1 MAPVMQPRQNW
12 NGSFRADLL
21 ELRLGEITTGMLAQ
35 SINFNYTQQVT
46 MLFEVGSTNVY
57 YVAGHAQGQAQLQR
71 VLGPGASV
79 ATFMS
84 AYGNVCAPKN
94 IDFSAKGGCKSGQ
107 PNAAGGTQG
116 NPDTLSQKV
125 EYTLEYAVLTT
136 VGTSVDSQ
144 SIVVQ
149 ENFGLMFAN
158 LDVKD
163 GKSVPASAAG

>member
-21 ELRLGEITTGMLAQ
+21 ELRLGAITTGMLAQ
-35 SINFNYTQQVT
+35 SINFNYSQQVT
-46 MLFEVGSTNVY
+46 MLHEIGSTNVY
-57 YVAGHAQGQAQLQR
+57 YVAGHAQGQAQMTR

-84 AYGNVCAPKN
+84 AFGNVCAPKN
-94 IDFSAKGGCKSGQ
+94 IDFHARGGCKAGAD
-107 PNAAGGTQG
+107 NATGGAANNNGPLTQA
-116 NPDTLSQKV
+116 V
-125 EYTLEYAVLTT
+125 EYTLEYAVLTS

-163 GKSVPASAAG
+163 QAAAR

>member
-21 ELRLGEITTGMLAQ
+21 ELRLGAITTGMLAQ
-35 SINFNYTQQVT
+35 SINFNYSQQVT

-57 YVAGHAQGQAQLQR
+57 YVAGHAQGQVQLQR

-84 AYGNVCAPKN
+84 AYGNVCSPKN
-94 IDFSAKGGCKSGQ
+94 IDFSAKGGCKAGASESGTAQ
-107 PNAAGGTQG
+107 GGTG
-116 NPDTLSQKV
+116 STPALSQKV

-149 ENFGLMFAN
+149 ENFGMMFAN
-158 LDVKD
+158 LDVK
-163 GKSVPASAAG
+163 GGG

>member
-21 ELRLGEITTGMLAQ
+21 ELRLGEKVTGMLAQ
-35 SINFNYTQQVT
+35 SVSFNYTQQVT
-46 MLFEVGSTNVY
+46 MLHEVGSTNVY

-79 ATFMS
+79 ATFMA
-84 AYGNVCAPKN
+84 AYGNVCSPKN
-94 IDFSAKGGCKSGQ
+94 IDFHAKGGCKVGQ
-107 PNAAGGTQG
+107 PNAQGGAAN
-116 NPDTLSQKV
+116 NPDTLSQVV

-163 GKSVPASAAG
+163 PAAKT

>member
-21 ELRLGEITTGMLAQ
+21 ELKLGDATTGLLTQ
-35 SINFNYTQQVT
+35 SINFNYSQQVT
-46 MLFEVGSTNVY
+46 MLHEVGSTNVY
-57 YVAGHAQGQAQLQR
+57 YVAGHAQGQAQLSR

-84 AYGNVCAPKN
+84 AFGNVCSPKN
-94 IDFSAKGGCKSGQ
+94 IDFVAAGGCKVG
-107 PNAAGGTQG
+107 AANTATGGVAN
-116 NPDTLSQKV
+116 NPDPLSQRV
-125 EYTLEYAVLTT
+125 EYTLEYAVLTS

-163 GKSVPASAAG
+163 NKAPTSR

>member
-21 ELRLGEITTGMLAQ
+21 ELRLGQITTGMLAQ
-35 SINFNYTQQVT
+35 SVNFNYSQQVT
-46 MLFEVGSTNVY
+46 MLHEVGSTNVY
-57 YVAGHAQGQAQLQR
+57 YVAGHAQGQANLSR

-84 AYGNVCAPKN
+84 AFGNVCSPKN
-94 IDFSAKGGCKSGQ
+94 IDFHARGGCK
-107 PNAAGGTQG
+107 AGANGGGGNGPLTQA
-116 NPDTLSQKV
+116 V
-125 EYTLEYAVLTT
+125 EYTLEYAVLTS

-149 ENFGLMFAN
+149 EQFGLMFAN
-158 LDVKD
+158 LDV
-163 GKSVPASAAG
+163 A